1 MAAPWC
7 LAPGTSRFPASFQ
20 TIMTNLDPSLWLVL
34 NPAEATAQPYLV
46 FVGVQTRASLPQHQ
60 VGFVE
65 WAQV

>member
-1 MAAPWC
+1 
-7 LAPGTSRFPASFQ
+7 
-20 TIMTNLDPSLWLVL
+20 MTNLDPSLWLVL

-46 FVGVQTRASLPQHQ
+46 LAGVQTRASLPQHQ